1 MIRKPQGQIEVNAT
15 SNIARGDGK
24 QVLQVINPES
34 FACCQMSDRLLHTL
48 ESEADCASSPVA
60 CCVVVQIVTGKR
72 VYYLKADS
80 PNLLDEWLRVLHSVL
95 RVKAASP
102 LFTHPD
108 MRPSMKGLLIKV
120 RQRRRRGHYTDLQRK
135 DYGSHS
141 VCKGFLLY
149 LLMMVC
155 C

>member
-24 QVLQVINPES
+24 QVLQVISLER
-34 FACCQMSDRLLHTL
+34 FARGQRCNREGVHYRSRC
-48 ESEADCASSPVA
+48 
-60 CCVVVQIVTGKR
+60 VQIVTGKR

-102 LFTHPD
+102 LFTQPD
-108 MRPSMKGLLIKV
+108 IRPSMKGLLVKV
-120 RQRRRRGHYTDLQRK
+120 AHLIGIFTAPNTRFCCCCCLFTL
-135 DYGSHS
+135 
-141 VCKGFLLY
+141 V
-149 LLMMVC
+149 VC